1 MVASG
6 WPMRRVRDRQ
16 SSRLVRKALAP
27 ILLAICWSVLW
38 VMQPSAQPADQDSRS
53 ASDASLTEQQW
64 RQRVEDARA
73 RSAEFVARAKA
84 GTAEIESSNEEEKLA
99 DQRAMN
105 DPSLRA
111 GDIISTSRGFLV
123 FQGLEDGEQGGRDFR
138 SATDSEIAT
147 LHLSTPKH

>member
-1 MVASG
+1 MKS
-6 WPMRRVRDRQ
+6 
-16 SSRLVRKALAP
+16 LAP
-27 ILLAICWSVLW
+27 ILLAICWSALW
-38 VMQPSAQPADQDSRS
+38 ATQPSAQEAEQDCTL
-53 ASDASLTEQQW
+53 SDASLTEQQW

-73 RSAEFVARAKA
+73 RSAEFVAKAKA
-84 GTAEIESSNEEEKLA
+84 GTAEVEPSNEEQEKLA

-111 GDIISTSRGFLV
+111 GDIVSTSKGFLV

-138 SATDSEIAT
+138 SATDSEIAA

>member
-6 WPMRRVRDRQ
+6 WPMPGIRDQQ
-16 SSRLVRKALAP
+16 SSRLVGKTLAL
-27 ILLAICWSVLW
+27 ILLAICWSLLW
-38 VMQPSAQPADQDSRS
+38 VMQPSAQQADQDSRS
-53 ASDASLTEQQW
+53 ASDASWTGQQW

-123 FQGLEDGEQGGRDFR
+123 FQGLEDGEHGGRDFR
-138 SATDSEIAT
+138 SATDAEIAT